1 MATKTDILMI
11 DPMPASFNEQL
22 GSPFNLHKFT
32 TLEALGPLAERIEGV
47 TTGGGSGLPR
57 AIMDALPNLK
67 VISVNGV
74 GYDRIDLDE
83 CRRRQIRLATAQ
95 GVLTE
100 DVADMAMGL
109 MLDTMRGITTSDRF
123 VRAGRWGHE
132 TVPNSWTLKGRKL
145 GIAGF
150 GAIGKAVAKRA
161 AAFDMTIAYF
171 SSREQSDTPQYP
183 FYPDLRVLTEWADV
197 LVLCVSGG
205 ARSFHMIDRE
215 MLEALGPTGFLINV
229 ARGSVVDEAALL
241 EALQT
246 GAIRG
251 AGLDVFEQE
260 PRMDEAFWALDNVVL
275 QAHRASSTVETRHA
289 MGRLV
294 FDNLAAFFQ
303 GKPLLTPVL

>member
-1 MATKTDILMI
+1 MTRKTDILMI
-11 DPMPASFNEQL
+11 DPMSAEFNEQL
-22 GSPFNLHKFT
+22 GSPFHLHPFST
-32 TLEALGPLAERIEGV
+32 IEALGALAERIEGV

-57 AIMDALPNLK
+57 PIMDALPNLK

-74 GYDRIDLDE
+74 GYDKVDLDE
-83 CRRRQIRLATAQ
+83 CRRRGIRLATAQ
-95 GVLTE
+95 GVLTD
-100 DVADMAMGL
+100 DVADMAIGL
-109 MLDTMRGITTSDRF
+109 MLDTVRGITASDRF
-123 VRAGRWGHE
+123 VRAGQWGKAP
-132 TVPNSWTLKGRKL
+132 VPNSWTLKGKKL

-294 FDNLAAFFQ
+294 FDYLAAFFQ